1 MVVYMYHTSG
11 AEVGRTE
18 EKEMLLGL
26 GVQFSGGVLGLE
38 HTGPGFEPQPNP
50 SPKHTSKYPQNHILG
65 GKQNIKAKS
74 WYKLVE

>member
-38 HTGPGFEPQPNP
+38 HTRPW
-50 SPKHTSKYPQNHILG
+50 I
-65 GKQNIKAKS
+65 
-74 WYKLVE
+74 

>member
-18 EKEMLLGL
+18 ENEMLLGL

-38 HTGPGFEPQPNP
+38 HTRPW
-50 SPKHTSKYPQNHILG
+50 I
-65 GKQNIKAKS
+65 
-74 WYKLVE
+74 